1 MSKKKHTPVSVS
13 TPLTTV
19 MVSAKKPTFEALVL
33 QRIEAAKAKAYSPS
47 SSSSAA
53 ASATGPNVY
62 TTHAGQEYIL
72 EQRVHLPSSH
82 KGGRSRRRA

>member
-19 MVSAKKPTFEALVL
+19 TVSAKKPTFEELVL
-33 QRIEAAKAKAYSPS
+33 QRIEAAKAKAYSSSSS
-47 SSSSAA
+47 SSSSAI
-53 ASATGPNVY
+53 GPKIY
-62 TTHAGQEYIL
+62 KTHAGQEYIL

-82 KGGRSRRRA
+82 KGGRSRRRRA